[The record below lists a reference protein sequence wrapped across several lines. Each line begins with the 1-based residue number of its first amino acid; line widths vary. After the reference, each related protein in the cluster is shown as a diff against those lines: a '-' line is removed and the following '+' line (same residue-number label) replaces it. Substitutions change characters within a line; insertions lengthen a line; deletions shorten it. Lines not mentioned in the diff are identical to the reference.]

1 MSFVVSGVVQ
11 KVSLKSLTAAED
23 ALKEADDDA
32 PWVWVWV
39 WTFERWGEPLE
50 LRLVDRELVWIR
62 EKVAASIGRV
72 SREEGLISD
81 CIMEDVVL

>member
-1 MSFVVSGVVQ
+1 MN
-11 KVSLKSLTAAED
+11 
-23 ALKEADDDA
+23 EADDDA

-39 WTFERWGEPLE
+39 WVWMFAGWGEPLG
-50 LRLVDRELVWIR
+50 LRLVERGLVWIR

-81 CIMEDVVL
+81 CITEDVVLWDVIVLCEVVKDVGGV